1 MEEAAEATSAVASGA
16 TNNWKKCNPTFRRVG
31 WQTKNKPLEIMVD
44 GHTRLLLPLYTD
56 QFAASIMAYSDDD
69 GKTWEYRKRTGYFR
83 SAEPY
88 GYLVYHESTD
98 YGKTWGGVEVETQLN
113 HVGASIL

>member
-1 MEEAAEATSAVASGA
+1 MEEAAEATSALASGA

-69 GKTWEYRKRTGYFR
+69 GKTWEYRNVI
-83 SAEPY
+83 SAMGDIQAATVQKED
-88 GYLVYHESTD
+88 GLLQKCRALWLS
-98 YGKTWGGVEVETQLN
+98 GVP
-113 HVGASIL
+113 